1 MFKSSRAARI
11 SHLFVWGYNSSIGG
25 STKESKKIKRCRS
38 KSMYNKKKTD
48 RWDVTIGLFGEP
60 KTFFERKK
68 KKLKRREKM
77 TLIITIVR
85 IFNLYHI

>member
-68 KKLKRREKM
+68 KLKRREKM
-77 TLIITIVR
+77 TLISTIVPGTV
-85 IFNLYHI
+85 LDYY